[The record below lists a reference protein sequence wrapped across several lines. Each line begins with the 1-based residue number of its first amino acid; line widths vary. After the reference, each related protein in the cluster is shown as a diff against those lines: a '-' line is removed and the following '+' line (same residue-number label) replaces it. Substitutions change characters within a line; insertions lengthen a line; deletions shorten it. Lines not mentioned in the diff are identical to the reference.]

1 MRNKFKRG
9 QLVSIKGIGK
19 CNGTQYK
26 NVIGKVIG
34 KDDFFLDYEIQFK
47 NGSTDWF
54 DEKYLRAKRKYT
66 KKEK

>member
-26 NVIGKVIG
+26 NVIGKAIG
-34 KDDFFLDYEIQFK
+34 KDDFFWIMKFNLKME
-47 NGSTDWF
+47 
-54 DEKYLRAKRKYT
+54 E
-66 KKEK
+66 